1 MSDVVSYILILGMIV
16 IPAYLF
22 IIKPSVE
29 LLQAV
34 YENQSVLISYPMP

>member
-1 MSDVVSYILILGMIV
+1 MSDVVTYILILGLVV

-22 IIKPSVE
+22 IIKPSME

-34 YENQSVLISYPMP
+34 YVNQSVLVAYPMP

>member
-1 MSDVVSYILILGMIV
+1 MSDVVTYILILGLIV